1 MAFETI
7 TNPLRGI
14 EARHGT
20 AHYGVFD
27 QGAHVW
33 AYQPEGHAP
42 VVWLGPASDFVEG
55 TPIRGGVPV
64 VFPWFS
70 LGPDGDRTPQ
80 HGFARLH
87 TWHLSDTKDTLDRDG
102 RLIVQYRL
110 DDAMTHDEGDAPHD
124 YTAWFTAKFTPDYL
138 GLTLE
143 VRNDG
148 EEPMT
153 FEDALHTYLV
163 VGDVTKVSIEGLDG
177 CSFWDKVARSDA
189 TQTGPVTFDGT
200 VDRIYDS
207 KDTVTLVDPVLDRS
221 LVVTKSGSAN
231 TVVWNPGAE
240 GAKAAADLAD
250 DDWVGMVCVE
260 AGNIG
265 ARSITLLPGHTHVLK
280 QRITLA

>member
-1 MAFETI
+1 
-7 TNPLRGI
+7 
-14 EARHGT
+14 
-20 AHYGVFD
+20 
-27 QGAHVW
+27 
-33 AYQPEGHAP
+33 
-42 VVWLGPASDFVEG
+42 
-55 TPIRGGVPV
+55 
-64 VFPWFS
+64 
-70 LGPDGDRTPQ
+70 
-80 HGFARLH
+80 
-87 TWHLSDTKDTLDRDG
+87 
-102 RLIVQYRL
+102 
-110 DDAMTHDEGDAPHD
+110 
-124 YTAWFTAKFTPDYL
+124 
-138 GLTLE
+138 
-143 VRNDG
+143 
-148 EEPMT
+148 MT

-207 KDTVTLVDPVLDRS
+207 KDTVTLVDPVLGRS